1 MASSGLE
8 LLWVSLPQL
17 GKGAA
22 QTLSISFLS
31 IAFSTIGGVVY
42 GVLRTLNVRAIN
54 LLLRIY
60 LELFRAIP
68 VLVWLYLLFFGLP
81 IFTGLSIPSFWC
93 AVLVL
98 SLWGA
103 ARYIRCRA
111 GSGRRG
117 CRLACRRRSSTATCC
132 CPRRSNA

>member
-42 GVLRTLNVRAIN
+42 GVLRTLNARAIN

-68 VLVWLYLLFFGLP
+68 VLVWLYLLFL
-81 IFTGLSIPSFWC
+81 
-93 AVLVL
+93 A
-98 SLWGA
+98 
-103 ARYIRCRA
+103 
-111 GSGRRG
+111 
-117 CRLACRRRSSTATCC
+117 CRLACRRRNSMATCC
-132 CPRRSNA
+132 CPRRSSA

>member
-17 GKGAA
+17 GKGAG

-31 IAFSTIGGVVY
+31 IAISTIGGVLY
-42 GVLRTLNVRAIN
+42 GVLRTLNVTWLNAI
-54 LLLRIY
+54 LRIY

-81 IFTGLSIPSFWC
+81 IFFGLSIPSFWC
-93 AVLVL
+93 AV
-98 SLWGA
+98 
-103 ARYIRCRA
+103 
-111 GSGRRG
+111 
-117 CRLACRRRSSTATCC
+117 
-132 CPRRSNA
+132 

>member
-31 IAFSTIGGVVY
+31 IAFSTVGGVLY
-42 GVLRTLNVRAIN
+42 GVLRTLNQTVIN
-54 LLLRIY
+54 GLLRIY

-68 VLVWLYLLFFGLP
+68 VLVWLSGLGVVLQWAWAVFHILIITLQAFIFMMLTIVYL
-81 IFTGLSIPSFWC
+81 SM
-93 AVLVL
+93 AHEE
-98 SLWGA
+98 
-103 ARYIRCRA
+103 
-111 GSGRRG
+111 
-117 CRLACRRRSSTATCC
+117 
-132 CPRRSNA
+132 NH

>member
-31 IAFSTIGGVVY
+31 IAFSTVGGVLY
-42 GVLRTLNVRAIN
+42 GVLRTLNNRLIN
-54 LLLRIY
+54 AVLRVY

-81 IFTGLSIPSFWC
+81 IFFGLSLPSFWC
-93 AVLVL
+93 A
-98 SLWGA
+98 A
-103 ARYIRCRA
+103 PCIRCPVA
-111 GSGRRG
+111 SVKRG
-117 CRLACRRRSSTATCC
+117 CRLAFPTRNSTAMCC
-132 CPRRSNA
+132 CLKP

>member
-31 IAFSTIGGVVY
+31 IAFSTVGGVLY
-42 GVLRTLNVRAIN
+42 GVLRMLNQTVIN
-54 LLLRIY
+54 GLLRIY

-68 VLVWLYLLFFGLP
+68 ARA
-81 IFTGLSIPSFWC
+81 
-93 AVLVL
+93 AVPAW
-98 SLWGA
+98 SSPRA
-103 ARYIRCRA
+103 A
-111 GSGRRG
+111 GRR
-117 CRLACRRRSSTATCC
+117 
-132 CPRRSNA
+132 

>member
-42 GVLRTLNVRAIN
+42 GVLRTLNARAIN

-81 IFTGLSIPSFWC
+81 IFTGLSSSAPM
-93 AVLVL
+93 LVL
-98 SLWGA
+98 GLTLMGVFA
-103 ARYIRCRA
+103 ARAYRDIARELL
-111 GSGRRG
+111 G
-117 CRLACRRRSSTATCC
+117 
-132 CPRRSNA
+132 